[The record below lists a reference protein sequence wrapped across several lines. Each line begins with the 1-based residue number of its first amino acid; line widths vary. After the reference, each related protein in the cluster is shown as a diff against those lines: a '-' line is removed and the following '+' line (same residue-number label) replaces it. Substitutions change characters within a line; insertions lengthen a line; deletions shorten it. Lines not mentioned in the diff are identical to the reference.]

1 MDYSEELAAISKPAY
16 RLQKVG
22 HLAVTVAFLAM
33 AAFFLLGAIGLLNE
47 WVGLSSRP
55 RGQWPFL
62 AMMAAA
68 PLIGGG
74 LASLG
79 LFLKY
84 TSDWIVHRR
93 GLQYAYRSNSY
104 VSIPA
109 SAFPYKQRAAMLV
122 SCLFLHIPHFL
133 LRWWRALPD

>member
-79 LFLKY
+79 LFFEVRL
-84 TSDWIVHRR
+84 
-93 GLQYAYRSNSY
+93 GLDSASPRASIRLPQQLVCFYSCQRIPLQTARSN
-104 VSIPA
+104 A
-109 SAFPYKQRAAMLV
+109 S
-122 SCLFLHIPHFL
+122 
-133 LRWWRALPD
+133 